1 MQTNPVRR
9 EEHARALPRFGPSS
23 AEGIKPIAEFATV
36 LFSLPRYR
44 ERLAPDYLLRLD
56 GLSRAFPAALA
67 RLGRGSPFWQPAPA
81 R

>member
-1 MQTNPVRR
+1 MNLFRS
-9 EEHARALPRFGPSS
+9 EEHARAWPRFDPSS

-56 GLSRAFPAALA
+56 ELSGAFPAALA
-67 RLGRGSPFWQPAPA
+67 RLGGDTPFWQPAPA

>member
-1 MQTNPVRR
+1 MNLFRS
-9 EEHARALPRFGPSS
+9 EEHARAWRRFDPSS
-23 AEGIKPIAEFATV
+23 AEGIKPVGEFAAV

-56 GLSRAFPAALA
+56 ELSRDFPAALA
-67 RLGRGSPFWQPAPA
+67 RLGRGAPFWQPAPA

>member
-1 MQTNPVRR
+1 MQMNLFRS
-9 EEHARALPRFGPSS
+9 EEHARAWSRFDPSS
-23 AEGIKPIAEFATV
+23 AEAIKPVAEFATV

-56 GLSRAFPAALA
+56 ELSREFPAALA
-67 RLGRGSPFWQPAPA
+67 RLGRGSAFWQPTPV

>member
-1 MQTNPVRR
+1 MNLFRS
-9 EEHARALPRFGPSS
+9 EEHARAWRRFAPSS
-23 AEGIKPIAEFATV
+23 AEGIKPVGEFAAV

-56 GLSRAFPAALA
+56 ELSRDFPAALA
-67 RLGRGSPFWQPAPA
+67 RLGRGAPFWQPAPA